1 MRMTP
6 VALLALTALAVLVA
20 IGFVVW
26 VNPDAAATV
35 MNRVAFC
42 G

>member
-1 MRMTP
+1 MKP
-6 VALLALTALAVLVA
+6 LALLALIALAVVIA
-20 IGFVVW
+20 IGFVAW

-35 MNRVAFC
+35 MNSVAFC

>member
-1 MRMTP
+1 MRMKP
-6 VALLALTALAVLVA
+6 LALLALAALAVLVA
-20 IGFVVW
+20 IGFVAW

-35 MNRVAFC
+35 MNRAAFC